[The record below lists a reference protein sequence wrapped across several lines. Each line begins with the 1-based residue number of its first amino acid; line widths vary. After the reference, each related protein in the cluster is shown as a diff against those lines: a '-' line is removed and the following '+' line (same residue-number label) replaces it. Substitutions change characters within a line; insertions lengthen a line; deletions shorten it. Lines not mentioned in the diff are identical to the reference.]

1 MGKIIRLTESN
12 LVRLVKRVL
21 AEESVNNNETI
32 HEDESVKKS
41 SLVHLIVTFLD
52 GIDNPKGVCYVA
64 TKLNDNGEVILDVNI
79 QKGYFDFEGRLPTRN
94 IRKYYTDKISSYFG
108 VPVHVYFEIGKC

>member
-1 MGKIIRLTESN
+1 MGKIIRLLESD

-52 GIDNPKGVCYVA
+52 GIEHPKGVCYVA

-79 QKGYFDFEGRLPTRN
+79 QKGYFEVGFPTKN
-94 IRKYYTDKISSYFG
+94 IRKYYTDKVSSYFG

>member
-1 MGKIIRLTESN
+1 MGKIIRLTESD

-21 AEESVNNNETI
+21 AEESVNNN
-32 HEDESVKKS
+32 EDESVKKS

-52 GIDNPKGVCYVA
+52 EIDHPKGVCYVA

-79 QKGYFDFEGRLPTRN
+79 QKGYFEVGFPTKN
-94 IRKYYTDKISSYFG
+94 IRKYYTDKVSSYFG